1 MEKIGNVG
9 VCPKILML
17 QALIVGLE
25 RSWSARDEM
34 ASSSSPTGLGNEEEE
49 KGVGFNLYPSKRG
62 HWELFTAVAR
72 RSSVSSF
79 QQHLHLSWGSS
90 KYIKEMQSRSFTE
103 NDVSAISFPFTS
115 AQG

>member
-17 QALIVGLE
+17 QALIAGLE

-34 ASSSSPTGLGNEEEE
+34 ASSSSPMGLGNEEEE

-62 HWELFTAVAR
+62 HWELFTAIAK

-79 QQHLHLSWGSS
+79 QQHLHLS
-90 KYIKEMQSRSFTE
+90 
-103 NDVSAISFPFTS
+103 
-115 AQG
+115 